1 MQESKQIDV
10 TLWIVSSSGFF
21 PTKWASSLFKQT
33 YTHHSLLATKFAL
46 LYLDL
51 LSIVLLADVVQPLTD
66 ATHSYLASWY
76 KNITR

>member
-10 TLWIVSSSGFF
+10 IVPSNGFS
-21 PTKWASSLFKQT
+21 PTKWASSLFKHAYT
-33 YTHHSLLATKFAL
+33 YQSLLATKFAL

-51 LSIVLLADVVQPLTD
+51 SSIVFLADVIQTLIN

-76 KNITR
+76 KDITR